1 MKCLKAT
8 LSYFFDK
15 GAQMVLLSV
24 VPALLSALVFS
35 PSAGLYFLMCFEDL
49 NADSFAS
56 LYKQMH
62 FLSYDFFWVGIIGLV
77 LCFIVLALLFGIV
90 DRHMRIG
97 EFTVSFRRAKTRL
110 NYNILTA
117 LKFGITAGVVF
128 ELCDVLLTLLYYA
141 WARRFGSGAV
151 WLVFALFSLIAVGL
165 LLLFV
170 MSAILLWSPFMLHTG
185 LRTRDAF
192 KMGWRQMSG
201 RVFPS
206 LVTLLVGMLPFIV
219 VMTVV
224 GAVTSSTVAR
234 VVLDGLAVAV
244 GIPYYVTLMYVQFYD
259 VTGAERMDLNKT
271 DLWSKRVVRKDK
283 KTLRD
288 KK

>member
-1 MKCLKAT
+1 
-8 LSYFFDK
+8 
-15 GAQMVLLSV
+15 
-24 VPALLSALVFS
+24 
-35 PSAGLYFLMCFEDL
+35 
-49 NADSFAS
+49 
-56 LYKQMH
+56 
-62 FLSYDFFWVGIIGLV
+62 
-77 LCFIVLALLFGIV
+77 
-90 DRHMRIG
+90 MRIG

-128 ELCDVLLTLLYYA
+128 ERADVLLTLLYYA
-141 WARRFGSGAV
+141 WARLFGSGAV
-151 WLVFALFSLIAVGL
+151 WLVFALFSLIDSEIAR
-165 LLLFV
+165 LLFV

-206 LVTLLVGMLPFIV
+206 LVTLLVGMLPFVV

>member
-1 MKCLKAT
+1 MTA
-8 LSYFFDK
+8 
-15 GAQMVLLSV
+15 
-24 VPALLSALVFS
+24 VF
-35 PSAGLYFLMCFEDL
+35 
-49 NADSFAS
+49 
-56 LYKQMH
+56 
-62 FLSYDFFWVGIIGLV
+62 
-77 LCFIVLALLFGIV
+77 
-90 DRHMRIG
+90 
-97 EFTVSFRRAKTRL
+97 
-110 NYNILTA
+110 
-117 LKFGITAGVVF
+117 
-128 ELCDVLLTLLYYA
+128 
-141 WARRFGSGAV
+141 
-151 WLVFALFSLIAVGL
+151 
-165 LLLFV
+165 LFV
-170 MSAILLWSPFMLHTG
+170 MSGLLLWPPFMLHTG